1 VRQAV
6 GQAVR
11 QAVGNAVG
19 TQTVGQA
26 VEQAVG
32 IVRAIRTLSGSKSE
46 PLENVVKKRLPQLRH
61 FPWLHSE
68 PGVEASLPR
77 RSPYLQEDTATP
89 IEALDWKIC
98 GNNLESARVRH
109 LLRAD
114 EELFC

>member
-1 VRQAV
+1 MGQTVRQAV

-11 QAVGNAVG
+11 QAVG
-19 TQTVGQA
+19 
-26 VEQAVG
+26 
-32 IVRAIRTLSGSKSE
+32 IVDAIRTLRGSKKDS
-46 PLENVVKKRLPQLRH
+46 LEDLVNKRLPQFGH
-61 FPWLHSE
+61 MPWLHSE

-77 RSPYLQEDTATP
+77 SSPYLQEDTATP

-98 GNNLESARVRH
+98 ENNLESARVRH